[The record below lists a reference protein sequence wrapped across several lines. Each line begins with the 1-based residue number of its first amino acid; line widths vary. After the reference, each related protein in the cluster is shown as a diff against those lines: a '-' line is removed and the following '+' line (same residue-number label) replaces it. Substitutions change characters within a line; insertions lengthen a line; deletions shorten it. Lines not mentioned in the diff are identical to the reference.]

1 MQFWP
6 LKHITFYEGF
16 VLITAGTWIVHRI
29 NRLSTY
35 YNDLIKVNAPLKKK
49 VENWKLAYN
58 EPHGC

>member
-49 VENWKLAYN
+49 VEN
-58 EPHGC
+58 